1 MVESII
7 KNPFVG
13 CTARDMQF
21 EEVKQYWCSPFS
33 LYNLN
38 ESELFLSR
46 TPVVIEGIRGSG
58 KTMIL
63 KYLSYPVQKEFIAD
77 KTPEYRLKHLKRY
90 SFGSYFRYKDDF
102 CNLIELLDC
111 GQALKDKIFKQYF
124 ELFVSREMLQNII
137 DVYDGKVPHEM
148 VEAVSD
154 ALEFDADSLESVI
167 ESINELVGEMDEII
181 NMSLFDDAW
190 QGNIQPLLGTGDYI
204 YNLVSRITENVSEWK
219 NVLFSVILDEYENLG
234 VFRNIVNTLIKQVDE
249 TCLLTYRIGMRPA
262 GMERDNS
269 TRVGIERLQV
279 DRDYIL
285 RKLVFSDTTEY
296 RKFAVDVSHKRLCSI
311 DIYAD
316 NKLTDIG
323 LILGKSE
330 DIDAEAKAVAKGK
343 KQFDLIAKG
352 FKNDKELNKAINVL
366 SNDEKLIEMYNILLV
381 SRGANYVSVGET
393 CKEYLTLR
401 KERRLKDAKGM
412 VRKYYLGYG
421 DKYRLALL
429 FLLGAIY
436 GESKW
441 YYSLNTFLYLSSGSI
456 NDFISLCRNT
466 FKYMNQ
472 DMITDLV
479 KGIPLPVSI
488 QTYGAR
494 DTAEDQIRKVA
505 QSNRHG
511 NEMYSFIE
519 NLGGAFEEYH
529 RDPEVK
535 YPETN
540 QFAFTDEIQIRN
552 DEELSEYLIDLIN
565 SGVII
570 RKQNRQLKSI
580 GQTRGY
586 IYQLSRIF
594 APLYQFSYRTRGG
607 YNQMI
612 TTDLF
617 RKMLKEDVPPIQF
630 IKKGVEDDSSMDKIE
645 GESNIQLSIYDLFEV
660 GENGGV
666 DGNI

>member
-219 NVLFSVILDEYENLG
+219 NVLFSVILDEYENL
-234 VFRNIVNTLIKQVDE
+234 E
-249 TCLLTYRIGMRPA
+249 T
-262 GMERDNS
+262 
-269 TRVGIERLQV
+269 
-279 DRDYIL
+279 
-285 RKLVFSDTTEY
+285 
-296 RKFAVDVSHKRLCSI
+296 
-311 DIYAD
+311 
-316 NKLTDIG
+316 
-323 LILGKSE
+323 
-330 DIDAEAKAVAKGK
+330 
-343 KQFDLIAKG
+343 
-352 FKNDKELNKAINVL
+352 
-366 SNDEKLIEMYNILLV
+366 
-381 SRGANYVSVGET
+381 
-393 CKEYLTLR
+393 
-401 KERRLKDAKGM
+401 
-412 VRKYYLGYG
+412 
-421 DKYRLALL
+421 
-429 FLLGAIY
+429 
-436 GESKW
+436 
-441 YYSLNTFLYLSSGSI
+441 
-456 NDFISLCRNT
+456 
-466 FKYMNQ
+466 
-472 DMITDLV
+472 
-479 KGIPLPVSI
+479 
-488 QTYGAR
+488 
-494 DTAEDQIRKVA
+494 
-505 QSNRHG
+505 
-511 NEMYSFIE
+511 
-519 NLGGAFEEYH
+519 
-529 RDPEVK
+529 
-535 YPETN
+535 
-540 QFAFTDEIQIRN
+540 
-552 DEELSEYLIDLIN
+552 
-565 SGVII
+565 
-570 RKQNRQLKSI
+570 
-580 GQTRGY
+580 
-586 IYQLSRIF
+586 
-594 APLYQFSYRTRGG
+594 
-607 YNQMI
+607 
-612 TTDLF
+612 
-617 RKMLKEDVPPIQF
+617 
-630 IKKGVEDDSSMDKIE
+630 
-645 GESNIQLSIYDLFEV
+645 
-660 GENGGV
+660 
-666 DGNI
+666 

>member
-1 MVESII
+1 MVENII

-33 LYNLN
+33 LYKLN

-46 TPVVIEGIRGSG
+46 TPIVIEGIRGSG

-63 KYLSYPVQKEFIAD
+63 KYLSYSVQKEFMAD
-77 KTPEYRLKHLKRY
+77 KTPEERLKYLKRY

-102 CNLIELLDC
+102 CNLIESLDC
-111 GQALKDKIFKQYF
+111 GQTLKDKIFKQYI
-124 ELFVSREMLQNII
+124 ELFISREIIQNIS
-137 DVYDGKVPHEM
+137 DVYGGEVPYDM

-154 ALEFDADSLESVI
+154 ALDSNADSLERVV
-167 ESINELVGEMDEII
+167 ESINKLVGMMDEII
-181 NMSLFDDAW
+181 NASLFDDSW
-190 QGNIQPLLGTGDYI
+190 QSSIQPLLGTGDYI
-204 YNLVSRITENVSEWK
+204 NNLVSRITESVSDWK
-219 NVLFSVILDEYENLG
+219 NILFSVILDEYENLG
-234 VFRNIVNTLIKQVDE
+234 VFKNIVNTLVKQVDE
-249 TCLLTYRIGMRPA
+249 TCLLTYRIGMRPE
-262 GMERDNS
+262 GMGQENS
-269 TRVGIERLQV
+269 TRLGIERIQV

-311 DIYAD
+311 GIYAD
-316 NKLTDIG
+316 NNLTDIG
-323 LILGKSE
+323 KLLGKSE
-330 DIDAEAKAVAKGK
+330 DIDAEAREVAKGK
-343 KQFDLIAKG
+343 KQFELIAKN
-352 FKNDKELNKAINVL
+352 FKNAKELNKAINVL

-381 SRGANYVSVGET
+381 ARGADYASVGEI

-401 KERRLKDAKGM
+401 TERRLKDAKGE
-412 VRKYYLGYG
+412 VRKYHLGYG

-429 FLLGAIY
+429 FLLRAIY

-466 FKYMNQ
+466 FKYINH
-472 DMITDLV
+472 DMIDDLV
-479 KGIPLPVSI
+479 EGIHLPVSI

-511 NEMYSFIE
+511 KEMYSFIE

-540 QFAFTDEIQIRN
+540 QFAFTDEIKIRN
-552 DEELSEYLIDLIN
+552 DEVLSEYLIDLIN

-570 RKQNRQLKSI
+570 RKQNRQLKSV

-612 TTDLF
+612 TADLF
-617 RKMLKEDVPPIQF
+617 GKMLKEDVPPTQF
-630 IKKGVEDDSSMDKIE
+630 IKNGVQDDSSTDKTVD
-645 GESNIQLSIYDLFEV
+645 ESDTQLSIFDILEA
-660 GENGGV
+660 GKSGGR